1 MLKKFLCACCL
12 ISLPLS
18 LFSNDTAGT
27 ILPTGGVVFEKQDG
41 IKMKT
46 EALYIRPGQIEVNYL
61 FKNTTDKDITTQI
74 FFPLPDM
81 PAVEEYLGDEAHDY
95 HFKLWVNGKPK
106 TYQTHWAVIQNNQDI
121 TSDVSI
127 LFYRLEEVITDRE
140 LAQRIQTLPDETRTK
155 LQDKKII
162 EWGWALDRKNGEI
175 QTWKMPDDAAW
186 QKQISYSWQ
195 QTFPARQTI
204 AVRHT
209 YTPTAI
215 YNNEGTPFSSCINRK
230 DEEYQKFI
238 YIPENESKKYWPHLR
253 ARNYLEYILTTANNW
268 QGSIE
273 SFNLLVESPLK
284 SAGCF
289 DNEEFYAEQYY
300 AVNRHNYTPRGDLSV
315 DFIVKEDI
323 SHNYAPK
330 SNPVLYRIDGPA
342 NLRDKPNGKIT
353 AQLADKTYVWVWP
366 DEKRGKWYPVRQ
378 NESVGYTH
386 ANNLIK
392 VF

>member
-1 MLKKFLCACCL
+1 MLKNFLCVCCL
-12 ISLPLS
+12 ISLPLA
-18 LFSNDTAGT
+18 LFPNDTAGT

-41 IKMKT
+41 IKMQT

-81 PAVEEYLGDEAHDY
+81 PAVEEYLGDEAHDFK
-95 HFKLWVNGKPK
+95 FKLWVNGKPK
-106 TYQTHWAVIQNNQDI
+106 TYQTHWVVKQNDTDI
-121 TSDVSI
+121 TKDISI
-127 LFYRLEEVITDRE
+127 LFYRPEEVITDQE
-140 LAQRIQTLPDETRTK
+140 LDRRIQTLPEETRQK
-155 LQDKKII
+155 LQGKKII
-162 EWGWALDRKNGEI
+162 EWGWTLDRAKGEI
-175 QTWKMPDDAAW
+175 QTWKMPDNASW

-215 YNNEGTPFSSCINRK
+215 YNNEDAPFSSCINRK

-238 YIPENESKKYWPHLR
+238 YIPENESKNSWPHLR

-300 AVNRHNYTPRGDLSV
+300 AVNRHNYTPLGDLSA
-315 DFIVKEDI
+315 DFIVKKDI

-330 SNPVLYRIDGPA
+330 SNPGLYRIDGPA
-342 NLRDKPNGKIT
+342 NLRDKPNGKIIG
-353 AQLADKTYVWVWP
+353 QLADKTQVWVWP
-366 DEKRGKWYPVRQ
+366 DEKQGKWYPVRQ

-386 ANNLIK
+386 AKNLIK